1 LRKDKYKIIIT
12 RHAFI
17 RAIQRKIDPDI
28 IEQVLQTGKTK
39 IFGKNKI
46 RIEKKLKKFSVI
58 CIDEIIGDTIKIVT
72 ITKKMRK

>member
-1 LRKDKYKIIIT
+1 LRKGKYKIIIT

-17 RAIQRKIDPDI
+17 RAIQRRIDPDI

-39 IFGKNKI
+39 IIGKNKI
-46 RIEKKLKKFSVI
+46 KIEKKLKKFCVI
-58 CIDEIIGDTIKIVT
+58 CIDEIIGNTIKIVT